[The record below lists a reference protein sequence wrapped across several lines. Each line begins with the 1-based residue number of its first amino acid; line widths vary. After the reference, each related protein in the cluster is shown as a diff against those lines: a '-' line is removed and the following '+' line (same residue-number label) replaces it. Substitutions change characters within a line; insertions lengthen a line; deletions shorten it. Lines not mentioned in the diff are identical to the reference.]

1 METMTALDASF
12 LHIEDAVSHMHI
24 GSVAI
29 FEGPAPDQADVLA
42 AIAGKLAL
50 VPRYRQR
57 VRSLP
62 LAFGRPVWVDEPHFR
77 LDYHVRRTALPAPGG
92 DQELRNLVGRVMA
105 QKLDRSKPLWE
116 MWIAEGVGEGRW
128 ALISKVHHVM
138 VDGVSATDLMSV
150 LLDADRDAPP
160 GEVKPWRPSPAP
172 STPVAAASALAAQV
186 TEPLSGVRDLVAAI
200 RDPRALAARATTVAT
215 GVSSF
220 LSVLRRAEDSSL
232 NGPIGPHR
240 RWAWASGR
248 LSDIKAIRDEHG
260 GSVNDVVLAVIARG
274 FRDLLVARGES
285 VDGRVVQTMVPVSV
299 RTPGE
304 RGTYNNKVS
313 AMFAALPVGTA
324 DPVERLA
331 AVRTQMDGLK
341 RSGQAVAASTL
352 TSLGGFAPAMLFA
365 LAARVGT
372 RTPQSAVN
380 TVTTNVPG
388 PQHPMYLAGRRML
401 NAYPFVPLAGHIR
414 VGVAI
419 FSYDGNLNF
428 GVTGDYDTAADIE
441 ILCAGIEEGIRELL
455 PPAPRTDGASPR
467 RKTTAAAVAAA
478 QTEMA
483 GTT

>member
-12 LHIEDAVSHMHI
+12 LHVEDAVSHMHI
-24 GSVAI
+24 GSVGV
-29 FEGPAPDQADVLA
+29 FEGPAPAQADVLA
-42 AIAGKLAL
+42 AIAGKLPL

-62 LAFGRPVWVDEPHFR
+62 LTLGRPSWIDDPHFR

-116 MWIAEGVGEGRW
+116 MWIVEGVGEGRW

-138 VDGVSATDLMSV
+138 VDGVSATDLLSV

-160 GEVKPWRPSPAP
+160 GEEKPWRPSPAP
-172 STPVAAASALAAQV
+172 STPAAAASALAAQL
-186 TEPLSGVRDLVAAI
+186 TEPLKGVRDLAGAV
-200 RDPRALAARATTVAT
+200 RHPRALAARATTVAN
-215 GVSSF
+215 GVASF
-220 LSVLRRAEDSSL
+220 VSVVRRAGDSSL

-248 LSDIKAIRDEHG
+248 LTDIKAIRDEHG

-274 FRDLLVARGES
+274 FRDLLIARGES
-285 VDGRVVQTMVPVSV
+285 VEGRAVQTMVPVSV

-304 RGTYNNKVS
+304 RGAYNNRVS
-313 AMFAALPVGTA
+313 AMFAALPVGVA

-331 AVRTQMDGLK
+331 AVRTQMDSLK
-341 RSGQAVAASTL
+341 RSGQAVAGSTL
-352 TSLGGFAPAMLFA
+352 TSLGGFAPPMLFA
-365 LAARVGT
+365 LAARVGS
-372 RTPQSAVN
+372 RTPQWAVN

-388 PQHPMYLAGRRML
+388 PQHPMYLAGRRLL
-401 NAYPFVPLAGHIR
+401 NAYPFVPLVGHIR

-428 GVTGDYDTAADIE
+428 GVTGDYDTAPDIE
-441 ILCAGIEEGIRELL
+441 TLCAGIEAGIRELL
-455 PPAPRTDGASPR
+455 PPVAPAPR
-467 RKTTAAAVAAA
+467 RKAASTPKEVTT
-478 QTEMA
+478 
-483 GTT
+483 